1 MLGDHM
7 ANKIGYARVSTG
19 DQNLSL
25 QVDELTKSGCQKIF
39 KDKVSGAKT
48 ERKGLED
55 CLSSLQE
62 GDTLM
67 VWRIDRLGRSLKH
80 LVEVVTNLKNKGIKF
95 KSLHDGAIDTTTAS
109 GELIFNIFGS
119 LAQFERQLIQERTQ
133 AGLSAARAR
142 GRLGGR
148 KPVSAEDKRVLA
160 VKKLSADK
168 SMSIAAICETIG
180 ISRAT
185 YYRFVNM

>member
-1 MLGDHM
+1 MT
-7 ANKIGYARVSTG
+7 KIIGYARVSTE
-19 DQNLSL
+19 DQDLSM
-25 QVDELTKSGCQKIF
+25 QVDELTKAGCKKIF
-39 KDKVSGAKT
+39 EDIVSGAKA

-55 CLSSLQE
+55 CLSTLQE

-80 LVEVVTNLKNKGIKF
+80 LVEIVTNLKDRGIKF

-109 GELIFNIFGS
+109 GEFMFNIFGC
-119 LAQFERQLIQERTQ
+119 LAQFERRLIQERTR

-148 KPVSAEDKRVLA
+148 KPISADDERVLA
-160 VKKLSADK
+160 VKKLSTDK
-168 SMSIAAICETIG
+168 AMSVMAICRTVG
-180 ISRAT
+180 ISRAS